1 MQSVVWEGCPP
12 LASPQCEAWALGAIG
27 HGPAFEHPL
36 TAEPLHIGLNN
47 KAAKDG
53 TQCQG

>member
-1 MQSVVWEGCPP
+1 MQGVVWEGCPP